1 MKSRLCYHPLHRSSH
16 RRSDGRS
23 HQQSHPRKSI
33 RRAFTLLEIL
43 LTLAMSVVLMILVG
57 GAIQFYTRNMNVREM
72 DIRQTQLATAV
83 MQMIE
88 DDLRATLH
96 SEPFDLSGLELIL
109 QASGGTGAIDDD
121 AADDGTDLSAA
132 GIDTPVDDDPTEPAD
147 VTTLDLT
154 IGAAVMATPG
164 LIGNQT
170 QIQVDLSRLPRLE
183 EYLRMLDPDATNI
196 DDIPSDLKTVAYFVQ
211 PPGTIG
217 GVEDP
222 LSSMIADPNLA
233 ESLLIADGDSGG
245 GSGGDSGGGSGGLV
259 RRSLDRAATTQAA
272 STGALTLLNQ
282 TGELLAPE
290 VLAIEFEYW
299 DGTLWQL
306 QWSSDDMGEL
316 PMAVKVVLTMA
327 DPTIMAEDGSGPDTS
342 ATRTFTHVVRLPLAQ
357 PVDTSVDAGLDDAN
371 VDDAGAETDT
381 GTEAGTETS
390 SGTGSEGAR

>member
-1 MKSRLCYHPLHRSSH
+1 MNMESWHRRVH
-16 RRSDGRS
+16 RRSC
-23 HQQSHPRKSI
+23 
-33 RRAFTLLEIL
+33 RRYAFTLLEIL
-43 LTLAMSVVLMILVG
+43 LTLAMSVVLMILIG
-57 GAIQFYTRNMNVREM
+57 GAIQFYTRNMNVRDM
-72 DIRQTQLATAV
+72 DIRQTQLAAAV

-96 SEPFDLSGLELIL
+96 SEPTDLSGLEAVL
-109 QASGGTGAIDDD
+109 QASAGDGGGGGGGDP
-121 AADDGTDLSAA
+121 AAGDEDLSAA
-132 GIDTPVDDDPTEPAD
+132 GIDASADETVLAD
-147 VTTLDLT
+147 VTTMDLT
-154 IGAAVMATPG
+154 GGAAVLGSPG

-183 EYLRMLDPDATNI
+183 EYVLMMDQDATDI

-217 GVEDP
+217 GIEDS
-222 LSSMIADPNLA
+222 LSTMIPDAELT
-233 ESLLIADGDSGG
+233 ESLALSDGENGG
-245 GSGGDSGGGSGGLV
+245 GGLV

-299 DGTLWQL
+299 DGTMWQF
-306 QWSSDDMGEL
+306 QWSSDEFGEL

-327 DPTIMAEDGSGPDTS
+327 DPTVMAADGSGPDAS

-357 PVDTSVDAGLDDAN
+357 PIDTTEDA
-371 VDDAGAETDT
+371 DT
-381 GTEAGTETS
+381 EVAL
-390 SGTGSEGAR
+390 